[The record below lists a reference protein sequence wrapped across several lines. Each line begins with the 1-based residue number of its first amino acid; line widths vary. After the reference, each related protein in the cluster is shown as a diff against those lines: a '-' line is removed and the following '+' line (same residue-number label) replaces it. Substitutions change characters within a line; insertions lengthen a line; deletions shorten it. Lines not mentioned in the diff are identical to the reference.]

1 MLLRPA
7 DLADAQAITDIFIS
21 CRELQLPYARSPHS
35 AEQIL
40 CWVRQ
45 HLIPGG
51 GVTVAQLGNEAV
63 GFMATSRGDE
73 CAWIDQMYLKP
84 GFLRQGIGAVLM
96 SRALKALAVPIR
108 LHTFQEN
115 HGARRFY
122 ERHGFQA
129 VRLTDGQA
137 NEEQCPDVLYERVI
151 GLSTVD

>member
-1 MLLRPA
+1 MFLRPA
-7 DLADAQAITDIFIS
+7 DLADAQAINDIFIS
-21 CRELQLPYARSPHS
+21 CRELHLPYARSAHS
-35 AEQIL
+35 AEKIL
-40 CWVRQ
+40 RWVRE

-51 GVTVAQLGNEAV
+51 GVTVAQIGNETV

-84 GFLRQGIGAVLM
+84 GFLHQGIGAVLM
-96 SRALKALAVPIR
+96 SHALNILSLPIR

-129 VRLTDGQA
+129 IRFTDGQA
-137 NEEQCPDVLYERVI
+137 NEERCPDVLYERQ
-151 GLSTVD
+151 

>member
-7 DLADAQAITDIFIS
+7 DPADAQAITDIFIS
-21 CRELQLPYARSPHS
+21 CRELNLPFAPTPHS

-40 CWVRQ
+40 CWVRE

-51 GVTVAQLGNEAV
+51 RVTVAQIGNEAV
-63 GFMATSRGDE
+63 GFMATSSADG
-73 CAWIDQMYLKP
+73 CSWIDQMYLKP
-84 GFLRQGIGAVLM
+84 GCLHQGIGAVLM
-96 SRALKALAVPIR
+96 SHALKTLALPVR

-129 VRLTDGQA
+129 IQFTDGQA
-137 NEEQCPDVLYERVI
+137 NEERCPDVLYERQ
-151 GLSTVD
+151 